1 MIDRIQMKFTGM
13 KAFMNRRRFKQE
25 NTDKVRIG
33 YTAYCGFFT
42 DMTFATVAPISA
54 GDSTT

>member
-1 MIDRIQMKFTGM
+1 MKFTGM